1 MSNYV
6 KQFFEQ
12 RETTNWNRRWW
23 KHNIMRTW
31 GGLAAVIPACGLLHS
46 ASKGHRQGDTDVLV
60 VDCGFDTCKTG
71 FTEDNTLSCVPT
83 HRLVPQHQDCM
94 VGVGQKDN
102 YMGGKIQGR
111 LSVQTLEYP
120 MEQGIITHPDDV
132 GKIWHYHTSYKE
144 NVSLRNGSLRTSLV
158 VQWLRLCLSMQGTK
172 VQFLVRD
179 LRSHMPPGN

>member
-1 MSNYV
+1 
-6 KQFFEQ
+6 
-12 RETTNWNRRWW
+12 
-23 KHNIMRTW
+23 MRTW

-172 VQFLVRD
+172 VQFLVRE